1 MLVKIIVAVCGGRWA
16 GGVKSVSVRTVG
28 VKSVGATVVEWGTAR
43 ELLKLF
49 RDKMTM
55 HKGSIDKGSV
65 RRAPLISDPRA

>member
-1 MLVKIIVAVCGGRWA
+1 MGGVGRER
-16 GGVKSVSVRTVG
+16 VKSVGVRTVG

-55 HKGSIDKGSV
+55 HKGSINKRSV
-65 RRAPLISDPRA
+65 RRAPLDF

>member
-1 MLVKIIVAVCGGRWA
+1 MG
-16 GGVKSVSVRTVG
+16 VRTVG

-55 HKGSIDKGSV
+55 HKGFIDKGSV

>member
-1 MLVKIIVAVCGGRWA
+1 MWQFL
-16 GGVKSVSVRTVG
+16 GGVGRERVKSVG

>member
-1 MLVKIIVAVCGGRWA
+1 M
-16 GGVKSVSVRTVG
+16 G